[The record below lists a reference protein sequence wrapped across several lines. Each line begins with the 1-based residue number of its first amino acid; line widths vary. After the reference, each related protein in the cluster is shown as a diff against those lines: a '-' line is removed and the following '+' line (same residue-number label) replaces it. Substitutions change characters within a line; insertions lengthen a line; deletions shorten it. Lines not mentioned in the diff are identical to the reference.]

1 MKNEFDRL
9 SDFDIDRTIGGLAL
23 LKVNYIGN
31 VLANN
36 ILDSAIK
43 YLKDYKETSSNQ
55 KKNVC
60 QYIKEWIAES
70 ENDI

>member
-1 MKNEFDRL
+1 MEEKGFDWL
-9 SDFDIDRTIGGLAL
+9 SDFDINRTIGGLAL

-43 YLKDYKETSSNQ
+43 YLKEYKEREEQ
-55 KKNVC
+55 
-60 QYIKEWIAES
+60 Q
-70 ENDI
+70 

>member
-1 MKNEFDRL
+1 MEEKSWL

-31 VLANN
+31 VLVNN

-43 YLKDYKETSSNQ
+43 YLKEYKEREEQ
-55 KKNVC
+55 
-60 QYIKEWIAES
+60 Q
-70 ENDI
+70 

>member
-1 MKNEFDRL
+1 MEEKSWL

-43 YLKDYKETSSNQ
+43 YLKEYKER
-55 KKNVC
+55 
-60 QYIKEWIAES
+60 EES
-70 ENDI
+70 HELYTPGDL

>member
-1 MKNEFDRL
+1 MEENSWL

-43 YLKDYKETSSNQ
+43 YLKEYKEREEQHELHTSR
-55 KKNVC
+55 
-60 QYIKEWIAES
+60 II
-70 ENDI
+70 

>member
-1 MKNEFDRL
+1 MEEKGWL

-43 YLKDYKETSSNQ
+43 YLKEYKER
-55 KKNVC
+55 
-60 QYIKEWIAES
+60 KEEHELHSPCIV
-70 ENDI
+70 

>member
-1 MKNEFDRL
+1 MEEKGWL

-43 YLKDYKETSSNQ
+43 YLKEYKER
-55 KKNVC
+55 
-60 QYIKEWIAES
+60 KEEH
-70 ENDI
+70 ELPT